1 MRAFGKQFLD
11 AEFTGCDELIESGL
25 GQRFERW
32 PIWFYTV
39 RERVAL
45 NAFFQLGCLRGS
57 IRRGLFRVVEGLFK
71 RLSKGL

>member
-45 NAFFQLGCLRGS
+45 NAFSPTQLSVYLPWTG
-57 IRRGLFRVVEGLFK
+57 RRRD
-71 RLSKGL
+71 